1 MCFLV
6 FFSCSCLLFNTL
18 HMYIISYMCI
28 DVLPIF
34 SGVHSYIYIYIYIII
49 YTLQILWPEEGAG
62 GTDCAAQ

>member
-1 MCFLV
+1 M
-6 FFSCSCLLFNTL
+6 FFFPAVQCLLSNTL
-18 HMYIISYMCI
+18 HMYIISNYVHI

-34 SGVHSYIYIYIYIII
+34 SGVHSYI